1 MIEFKGYISGAAEK
15 HFHKKV
21 INFGQNIALAGVFV
35 FLPLFIRISL
45 RTKDWL
51 TLGFYCTLFLII
63 PLLARIPKSRKEK
76 AAITPKRI
84 YIEEDTIVCVADK
97 YVESKLLSDV
107 KQVRDFGAF
116 YDVVFPF
123 GKYSE
128 KFVCQKDLL
137 TIGTI
142 ADFEKLFEGRI
153 VRKQKTEDGSLKT
166 GGTN

>member
-1 MIEFKGYISGAAEK
+1 MIEFKGYLSGAAEK

-21 INFGQNIALAGVFV
+21 INFGQNIALASASLL
-35 FLPLFIRISL
+35 LPLVIRISL
-45 RTKDWL
+45 HTKDWPG
-51 TLGFYCTLFLII
+51 LGLYCTLLLII

-137 TIGTI
+137 TIGTLE
-142 ADFEKLFEGRI
+142 DFEKLFEGRI
-153 VRKQKTEDGSLKT
+153 VRKHK
-166 GGTN
+166 

>member
-1 MIEFKGYISGAAEK
+1 MLSELSI
-15 HFHKKV
+15 
-21 INFGQNIALAGVFV
+21 GQQQVKNAKAL
-35 FLPLFIRISL
+35 
-45 RTKDWL
+45 
-51 TLGFYCTLFLII
+51 
-63 PLLARIPKSRKEK
+63 
-76 AAITPKRI
+76 
-84 YIEEDTIVCVADK
+84 IVCVADK

-142 ADFEKLFEGRI
+142 EDFEKLFEGRI